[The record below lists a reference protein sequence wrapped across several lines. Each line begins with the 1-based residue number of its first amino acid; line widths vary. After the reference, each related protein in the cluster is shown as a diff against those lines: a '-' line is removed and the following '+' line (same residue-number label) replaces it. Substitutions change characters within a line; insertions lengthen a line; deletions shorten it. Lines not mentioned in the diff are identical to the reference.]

1 MNYLES
7 LNVRAKDIANIINKQ
22 ISNGIN
28 PLILSDAETDGVTA
42 ASIIAKA
49 IQKKNCKPVIR
60 VVDWLDHGLL
70 QDINESGYN

>member
-1 MNYLES
+1 MNYIES

-28 PLILSDAETDGVTA
+28 PLILSDSETDGVTS

-49 IQKKNCKPVIR
+49 IQKKNGKPVIR
-60 VVDWLDHGLL
+60 VVNWIVGLYFV
-70 QDINESGYN
+70 I